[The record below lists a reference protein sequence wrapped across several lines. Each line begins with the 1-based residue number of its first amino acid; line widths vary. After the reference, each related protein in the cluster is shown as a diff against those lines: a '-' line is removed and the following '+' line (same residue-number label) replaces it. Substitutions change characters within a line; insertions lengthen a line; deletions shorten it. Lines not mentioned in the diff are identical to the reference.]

1 MKKWNAICG
10 LTVLV
15 IGMVFISGCT
25 NTVSTGTIPVAP
37 TPPQIVYETV
47 RVTPIPIPTTAVL
60 SGSTPVLPP
69 PQIVYESVP
78 ATPALASTTAVP
90 AGNETDNN
98 ESTYKDNNHN
108 TPLFVENEN
117 TGGLIINIRAGG
129 SVDGLK
135 VFIVREGTTVSPIE
149 YSHLPDRTVAEGEN
163 KGYLQ
168 VKILPDGHSE
178 IFKLLPGNYT
188 AYLPDWNGGEP
199 EHQSFLI
206 REQDITPIWFQ
217 GFSASSGGCGC

>member
-69 PQIVYESVP
+69 PQIVYVP
-78 ATPALASTTAVP
+78 T
-90 AGNETDNN
+90 GNETDNH

-163 KGYLQ
+163 KGYLP